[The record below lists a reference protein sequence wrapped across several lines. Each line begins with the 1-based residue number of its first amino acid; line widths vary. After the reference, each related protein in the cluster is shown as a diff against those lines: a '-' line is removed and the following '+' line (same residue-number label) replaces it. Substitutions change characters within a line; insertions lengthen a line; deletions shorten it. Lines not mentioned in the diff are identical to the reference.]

1 MNLIAVKNRFMFGFG
16 MMSREYVSDKE
27 ELIMLDTWNLSNGWE
42 KYYVKSD
49 LPKIGCQYGFFPLNT
64 SSTYSEFLVFG
75 GIDSIGSDC
84 LN

>member
-1 MNLIAVKNRFMFGFG
+1 
-16 MMSREYVSDKE
+16 
-27 ELIMLDTWNLSNGWE
+27 MLDTWNLSNGWE